1 MVRVKLWGGLG
12 NQMFQYALGRSL
24 ALKNRTYLQ
33 LDLSEYQDKNEA
45 ADYISRN
52 FELDL
57 FNVNYIT
64 ESKENFIVT
73 KILNYTSPVKYVQ
86 ENGYVYDPSVLE
98 KKGRLY
104 LYGYWQCENYFKSI
118 EDTISEDFTFKK
130 QPNAANTQYLNQ
142 IAKVNAVSI
151 HFRRGDYVT
160 VQTAVNFNGIC
171 TVDYYKNAIAQIKS
185 KLENPHF
192 FVFSD
197 DLSWVK
203 ENIDFKDPHTYVDGN
218 SGEYSYE
225 DMRLM
230 AACKHNIIANSTFSW
245 WGAWLNHNK
254 DKVVVAPQ
262 NWFKTEKTDII
273 PDNWIK
279 I

>member
-1 MVRVKLWGGLG
+1 MGGLG

-118 EDTISEDFTFKK
+118 EDTIREDFTFKK

>member
-33 LDLSEYQDKNEA
+33 LDLSEYMVKNEA

-57 FNVNYIT
+57 FNVNYVT

-86 ENGYVYDPSVLE
+86 ENGFVYDPSVLE

-104 LYGYWQCENYFKSI
+104 LYGYWQCEKYFKSI
-118 EDTISEDFTFKK
+118 ESTIRKDFTFKN
-130 QPNAANTQYLNQ
+130 QPNTANTNYLNA
-142 IAKVNAVSI
+142 IANSNAVSI

-160 VQTAVNFNGIC
+160 VQTAINFNGIC
-171 TVDYYKNAIAQIKS
+171 SVDYYKAAIAQLKS
-185 KLENPHF
+185 KITNPHF
-192 FVFSD
+192 YVFSD

-203 ENIDFKDPHTYVDGN
+203 ENINFEDPHTYVDGN
-218 SGEYSYE
+218 YGENSYE

-245 WGAWLNHNK
+245 WGAWLNNNK
-254 DKVVVAPQ
+254 DKVVVAPK
-262 NWFKTEKTDII
+262 NWFKSDKTDII

>member
-118 EDTISEDFTFKK
+118 EDTIRKDFTFKK

-171 TVDYYKNAIAQIKS
+171 TIDYYKDAIAHIKI
-185 KLENPHF
+185 KVENPHF

-203 ENIDFKDPHTYVDGN
+203 ENIDFEDPHTYVDGN
-218 SGEYSYE
+218 YGEHSYE

-245 WGAWLNHNK
+245 WGAWLNNNK
-254 DKVVVAPQ
+254 EKVVVAPQ

-273 PDNWIK
+273 PNNWIK

>member
-118 EDTISEDFTFKK
+118 EDTIREDFTFKK

-185 KLENPHF
+185 KVENPHF

>member
-24 ALKNRTYLQ
+24 ALKNQTYLQ
-33 LDLSEYQDKNEA
+33 LDLSEYMVRDDA

-57 FNVNYIT
+57 FNVNYVT
-64 ESKENFIVT
+64 ESKENFLVT
-73 KILNYTSPVKYVQ
+73 KILNYISPVKYVQ
-86 ENGYVYDPSVLE
+86 EKGFIYDPSVLDR
-98 KKGRLY
+98 KGRLY

-118 EDTISEDFTFKK
+118 ENTIRNDFTFKSK
-130 QPNAANTQYLNQ
+130 PNTANTVHLDNM
-142 IAKVNAVSI
+142 AKVNAISI

-171 TVDYYKNAIAQIKS
+171 SIDYYKAAIAEIKNRVT
-185 KLENPHF
+185 NPHF

-203 ENIDFKDPHTYVDGN
+203 ENIDFEDPHTYVEGN
-218 SGEYSYE
+218 SGENSYE

-245 WGAWLNHNK
+245 WGAWLNNNK

-262 NWFKTEKTDII
+262 NWFKSEKTDII
-273 PDNWIK
+273 PNHWIK

>member
-33 LDLSEYQDKNEA
+33 LDLSEYIVKNEA

-57 FNVNYIT
+57 FNVSYVT

-73 KILNYTSPVKYVQ
+73 KVLNYVSPVKYVQ
-86 ENGYVYDPSVLE
+86 ENGFVYDPSVLE

-104 LYGYWQCENYFKSI
+104 LYGYWQCEKYFKSI
-118 EDTISEDFTFKK
+118 ESTIRKDFTFKK
-130 QPNAANTQYLNQ
+130 QPNTANTQYLDQ

-151 HFRRGDYVT
+151 HFRRGDYIT

-171 TVDYYKNAIAQIKS
+171 TIEYYKEAIELIKS
-185 KLENPHF
+185 KVKNPHF

-203 ENIDFKDPHTYVDGN
+203 ENIAFEDPHTYVDGN
-218 SGEYSYE
+218 AGEYSYE

-245 WGAWLNHNK
+245 WGAWLNNNQ
-254 DKVVVAPQ
+254 DKVVVAPK

-273 PDNWIK
+273 PDRWIK